1 MVIRMD
7 NRSIGV
13 FDSGLGGL
21 TTVKELQQLLPH
33 ENIVYF
39 GDTARVPYGTRS
51 REIITRYARQDIRFL
66 LTHDVKLII
75 IACGTVSSIL
85 TEELISEQPVP
96 IIRVLGPAAQAACA
110 ANRKGDIA
118 VIGTTATVRSGAYG
132 KAIRAVNPTARVI
145 GKACPLFVPLVENG
159 YIGRDNLVTQLV
171 AKEYLNALKNEDI
184 DTVILGCTHYPL
196 LYDVIGDVL
205 GGDITLIDAGK
216 ETARYA
222 AATLKSMGLVSES
235 TGTGSAVFYVGDQ
248 PDDFAEIAARFL
260 GADIRENVNVVDIE
274 KF

>member
-1 MVIRMD
+1 MD
-7 NRSIGV
+7 SRSIGV

-21 TTVKELQQLLPH
+21 TTVKELKELLPH

-39 GDTARVPYGTRS
+39 GDTSRVPYGGRS
-51 REIITRYARQDIRFL
+51 RDTILKYAKQDIRFL

-85 TEELISEQPVP
+85 TDQLSDQYEVP

-110 ANRKGDIA
+110 ANRDGGIG

-132 KAIRAVNPTARVI
+132 KAIRSIKPGARVV

-159 YIGRDNLVTQLV
+159 FIDRNNVVTRLV
-171 AKEYLNALKNEDI
+171 AEGYLAELKEESI

-196 LYDVIGDVL
+196 LFPIISDILGD
-205 GGDITLIDAGK
+205 DITLIDSGK
-216 ETARYA
+216 ETARFA
-222 AATLKSMGLVSES
+222 AAALKSMGLVSDR
-235 TGTGSAVFYVGDQ
+235 TQQGTTSFYVSDQ
-248 PDDFAEIAARFL
+248 ADDFASIAERFL
-260 GADIRENVNVVDIE
+260 SSHIKEDVGVIDIE
-274 KF
+274 NY

>member
-1 MVIRMD
+1 MD

-21 TTVKELQQLLPH
+21 TTVKELKELLPH

-39 GDTARVPYGTRS
+39 GDTSRVPYGSRS
-51 REIITRYARQDIRFL
+51 RETILKYARQDIRFL

-75 IACGTVSSIL
+75 IACGTVSSIV
-85 TEELISEQPVP
+85 TDQIAAEYEVP

-110 ANRKGDIA
+110 VNRDGG
-118 VIGTTATVRSGAYG
+118 IGVLGTSATVRSGSYG
-132 KAIRAVNPTARVI
+132 KAIRAIKPNARVI

-159 YIGRDNLVTQLV
+159 FVDRDNPVTRLV
-171 AKEYLNALKNEDI
+171 AEGYLEDLKKESI

-196 LYDVIGDVL
+196 LYPIISDIL
-205 GGDITLIDAGK
+205 GEDITLVDSGK

-222 AATLKSMGLVSES
+222 AAALKSMGLVSDRTED
-235 TGTGSAVFYVGDQ
+235 GTCAFYISDQ
-248 PDDFAEIAARFL
+248 PDDFTAIAERFL
-260 GADIRENVNVVDIE
+260 SERVKDNVHVIDIE
-274 KF
+274 KY